1 MINSNTHKPTKA
13 MNISIIK
20 IGGNVIDN
28 PENLKEFLYLF
39 SKFPGKKILVHGGGV
54 LASKLGEK
62 MGLIPQMIDGRRIT
76 DNETLEIVT
85 MVYAGLINKQIVA
98 KLQKLKQN
106 ALGMTGADANL
117 IRSKK
122 RAIKTI
128 DYGFVGDIKEINT
141 SMLDTLLNED
151 IIPVICAITHDKKGQ
166 LLNTNA
172 DSISS
177 ELAVALSPMHKVNLY
192 YCFNKAGVL
201 IDENNDDSIV
211 PLINE
216 EIYAEL
222 KKEKVIHSGMIPKL
236 DNAFAALN
244 KGVNRVWIGKA
255 ENLLLAA
262 KEKISGTNIEKHRYD
277 LY

>member
-1 MINSNTHKPTKA
+1 

-20 IGGNVIDN
+20 IGGNVIDYS
-28 PENLKEFLYLF
+28 EKLDEFLYLF
-39 SKFPGKKILVHGGGV
+39 SRFPGKKILVHGGGV
-54 LASKLGEK
+54 LASKFGES
-62 MGLIPQMIDGRRIT
+62 MGVMPEMIDGRRIT
-76 DNETLEIVT
+76 DKDTLDIVT

-106 ALGMTGADANL
+106 ALGMTGADGNL
-117 IRSKK
+117 IRSQK
-122 RAIKTI
+122 RPVKTI

-141 SMLDTLLNED
+141 NLINTLLNED

-177 ELAVALSPMHKVNLY
+177 ELAVALSQTHKVNLY

-201 IDENNDDSIV
+201 IDEKNDDSIV

-216 EIYAEL
+216 DIYKEL
-222 KKEKVIHSGMIPKL
+222 KKEDVIHSGMIPKL

-244 KGVNRVWIGKA
+244 KGVNHVWIGKA

-262 KEKISGTNIEKHRYD
+262 KGKVSGTNIEKHRYD

>member
-1 MINSNTHKPTKA
+1 

-20 IGGNVIDN
+20 IGGNVIDF
-28 PENLKEFLYLF
+28 PEKLDEFLYLF
-39 SKFPGKKILVHGGGV
+39 SRFPGKKILIHGGGV
-54 LASKLGEK
+54 LASKFGES
-62 MGLIPQMIDGRRIT
+62 MGVMPEMVDGRRIT
-76 DNETLEIVT
+76 DKDTLDIVT

-106 ALGMTGADANL
+106 ALGMTGADGNL
-117 IRSKK
+117 IQSKK
-122 RAIKTI
+122 RPVKTI
-128 DYGFVGDIKEINT
+128 DYGFVGDIQDVNT
-141 SMLDTLLNED
+141 ELIGTLLDEN

-177 ELAVALSPMHKVNLY
+177 ELAVALSGKHKVNLY

-201 IDENNDDSIV
+201 IDEKNDDSIV

-216 EIYAEL
+216 DIYSEL
-222 KKEKVIHSGMIPKL
+222 RKENVIHSGMIPKL

-244 KGVNRVWIGKA
+244 KGVNQVWIGKA

-262 KEKISGTNIEKHRYD
+262 KGKVSGTNIEKHRYD

>member
-1 MINSNTHKPTKA
+1 

-20 IGGNVIDN
+20 IGGNVIDY
-28 PENLKEFLYLF
+28 PEKLDEFLYLF
-39 SKFPGKKILVHGGGV
+39 SRFPGKKILVHGGGI
-54 LASKLGEK
+54 LASKFGES
-62 MGLIPQMIDGRRIT
+62 MGVMPEMIDGRRIT
-76 DNETLEIVT
+76 DKDTLDIVT

-98 KLQKLKQN
+98 KLQKLRQN
-106 ALGMTGADANL
+106 ALGMTGADGNL

-122 RAIKTI
+122 RPVKTI

-141 SMLDTLLNED
+141 DLVNTLLCED
-151 IIPVICAITHDKKGQ
+151 IIPVVCAITHDKKGQ

-177 ELAVALSPMHKVNLY
+177 ELAVALSGRHKVNLY

-201 IDENNDDSIV
+201 IDEKNDDSIV

-216 EIYAEL
+216 DIYAEL
-222 KKEKVIHSGMIPKL
+222 KKEDVIHSGMIPKL
-236 DNAFAALN
+236 DNAFSALN
-244 KGVNRVWIGKA
+244 KGVNHVWIGKA

-262 KEKISGTNIEKHRYD
+262 KGKVSGTNIEKHRYD